1 MGWFSLSIVAL
12 VFFGIQKFLFK
23 VVVEKGCSIMQT
35 TAFFMG
41 TVTLLA
47 FSAFALSG
55 GALGDW
61 RFVGK
66 MALLNGTI
74 FLIVTLLRMR
84 SLRYIPSVIAYP
96 IFQLSRILVV
106 LFGLAYFQDSLN
118 TIQIGGI
125 ALGIA
130 TTPFLSGDQHQE
142 PTRRR
147 SVRIGLLLATGA
159 VFGSAASEIIGKFT
173 AISSSDLFVYI
184 GISYAW
190 NLLASGS
197 YALVSH
203 MRGKRSA
210 QWRTAAKYGILI
222 GVTNFIAFYAE
233 LSAFRT
239 GPLSLVAVLSSFST
253 LVAMGLAA
261 WIYRERLDTKG
272 KLGASLAILSIILL
286 GIRT

>member
-12 VFFGIQKFLFK
+12 AFFGIQKFLFK
-23 VVVEKGCSIMQT
+23 VVAEKGCSMMQT
-35 TAFFMG
+35 TAYFMG

-47 FSAFALSG
+47 FTAFFLSNG
-55 GALGDW
+55 TLGDW
-61 RFVGK
+61 RFVG
-66 MALLNGTI
+66 MIAMINGTV
-74 FLIVTLLRMR
+74 FLVVTLLRMA
-84 SLRYIPSVIAYP
+84 SLRYIPGVIAYP

-106 LFGLAYFQDSLN
+106 LFGLAYFHESINAVQ
-118 TIQIGGI
+118 TVGI

-130 TTPFLSGDQHQE
+130 TTPFLGGEKEEE

-147 SVRIGLLLATGA
+147 NVRIGLLLATGA
-159 VFGSAASEIIGKFT
+159 VFGAAASEVIGKFA
-173 AISSSDLFVYI
+173 AISSSDLFVFI

-197 YALVSH
+197 YTLISH
-203 MRGKRSA
+203 ARGKGSP
-210 QWRTAAKYGILI
+210 QWKTAAKYGILI

-261 WIYRERLDTKG
+261 WIYKERLDWKG
-272 KLGASLAILSIILL
+272 ALGAGLAILSIILL